1 MKKKIAILT
10 QPLKGNYGGIVQNYA
25 LQEVLRREDFE
36 VETIA
41 REYGR
46 DATALRRFLAH
57 LKNNTYNWARG
68 RKKKIFSKEE
78 AEQIFAEN
86 RRFIKEYI
94 RISPKLYDTNELA
107 DYFAKNKFDAVIV
120 GSDQTWRP
128 KYSPALGNY
137 FLDFLVHDTDVYKMA
152 YAASF
157 GTDKWEFTDSE
168 TRESSDL
175 IKTFDTVSVREKS
188 GMILCRNFFNV
199 EAEWVLDP
207 TLLLTPDD
215 YRVLYKSTDGYNN
228 GVFSYLLDKDSTK
241 KALVDNL
248 ADKLGVSV
256 YSYQPKCAIEAG
268 DIYDFDNLQNY
279 TYPSPEGWLKSF
291 DQADFV
297 ITDSFHGTVFAIL
310 FNKPFF
316 AIVND
321 ARGAAR
327 FHSLLQ
333 RLDLEDR
340 LISDIGDVDLQ
351 TDLLNI
357 DYKSVNNK
365 LELWRAQSYDY
376 LRTDLINRLNKTN
389 SYDKLSV

>member
-1 MKKKIAILT
+1 MKKKVAILT
-10 QPLKGNYGGIVQNYA
+10 QPLQGNYGGIIQNYA
-25 LQEVLRREDFE
+25 LQEVLRREGFI

-46 DATALRRFLAH
+46 DATTLRKFLAH

-78 AEQIFAEN
+78 AKQIFAEN

-94 RISPKLYDTNELA
+94 DISPKLYDTNELA
-107 DYFAKNKFDAVIV
+107 DYFVNNKFDAVIV

-128 KYSPALGNY
+128 KYSPEIGNY
-137 FLDFLVHDTDVYKMA
+137 FLDFLVHDKEIYKMA

-157 GTDKWEFTDSE
+157 GTDKWEFTEIE
-168 TRESSDL
+168 TRQSSVL
-175 IKTFDTVSVREKS
+175 IKTFDAVSVREKS
-188 GMILCRNFFNV
+188 GIILCRNFFNV

-215 YRVLYKSTDGYNN
+215 YRGLYKSIEGSKN

-241 KALVDNL
+241 TDLVDKL
-248 ADKLGVSV
+248 ADKLDVPV

-279 TYPSPEGWLKSF
+279 TYPSLEGWLKSF

-316 AIVND
+316 AILND

-340 LISDIGDVDLQ
+340 LITDINNMNLP
-351 TDLLNI
+351 TDLLDI

-376 LRTDLINRLNKTN
+376 LWTNLINRLNKKNT
-389 SYDKLSV
+389 YDKLSV